1 MKRKKQNGES
11 IILGQVDP
19 LEIKSVKSV
28 KTDRGKEY
36 HL

>member
-11 IILGQVDP
+11 IILGKVGP
-19 LEIKSVKSV
+19 LEIKSVKTGRS
-28 KTDRGKEY
+28 KKY